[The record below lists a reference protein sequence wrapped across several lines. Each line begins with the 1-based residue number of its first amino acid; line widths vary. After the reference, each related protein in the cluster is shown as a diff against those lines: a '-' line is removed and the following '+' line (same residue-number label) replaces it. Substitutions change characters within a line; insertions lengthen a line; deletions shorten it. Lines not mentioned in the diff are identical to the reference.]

1 MLIKSE
7 LLKMIIGYINSNK
20 KNIAVEKQ
28 RQDICDYAEANS
40 LIIDDFYTYDDV
52 LQLAENLHS
61 GGHSVICANI
71 VSIGGTLAQIKDNLQ
86 LLLTKG
92 FKIVSIKENLQLES
106 GKSAETLLNGLEQAL
121 LIMSSMMSVTAKQAL
136 ADKKERG
143 CKLGRRIGYRSS
155 KYIWSGKE
163 EEIKQKLLS
172 GVTRKQTA
180 KDTGMSIFSLY
191 SYINQT
197 PELKQALEK
206 M

>member
-40 LIIDDFYTYDDV
+40 LIIDDFYTY
-52 LQLAENLHS
+52 
-61 GGHSVICANI
+61 ANI

-172 GVTRKQTA
+172 GVTRRQTA